1 MAVLAWGL
9 CGLGPLAYALAAEP
23 AAPAADARADAAA
36 RRQFE
41 ACPWAYDEYRL
52 RHIFIAVGHG
62 GGRKTPR
69 SDAEALARARALK
82 HQLDTGADFER
93 LAQRESDDA
102 ATAPLGGELSSI
114 FGVYLADEFLAA
126 VRGLAVG
133 QVSGPTRGP
142 EGYHLIRLEE
152 RHAATFDSAK
162 ALIREQGQVKL
173 RAGAAAIPAG
183 CAAAGR
189 P

>member
-9 CGLGPLAYALAAEP
+9 SGLGPLSYALAAEP
-23 AAPAADARADAAA
+23 APPAADAQADAAA

-52 RHIFIAVGHG
+52 RHIFIAVGPRAG
-62 GGRKTPR
+62 GKPPQ
-69 SDAEALARARALK
+69 SDAQALARARALK
-82 HQLDTGADFER
+82 RELDAGADFER

-102 ATAPLGGELSSI
+102 ATASLGGELSSI
-114 FGVYLADEFLAA
+114 FGVYLDDAFLAA

-133 QVSGPTRGP
+133 QVSEPTRGP

-173 RAGAAAIPAG
+173 RAGATAMPAG
-183 CAAAGR
+183 CGAAAR

>member
-9 CGLGPLAYALAAEP
+9 SGLGPLSHALAAEQ
-23 AAPAADARADAAA
+23 AAPAASEEPDAAA
-36 RRQFE
+36 RRQFG

-52 RHIFIAVGHG
+52 RHIFVAVGPNSG
-62 GGRKTPR
+62 SKMQR
-69 SDAEALARARALK
+69 SEAQALARARALR
-82 HQLDTGADFER
+82 HELDVGADFER

-102 ATAPLGGELSSI
+102 ATASLGGELSSI

-133 QVSGPTRGP
+133 EVSAPTRGP

-152 RHAATFDSAK
+152 RHAATFDTAR

-173 RAGAAAIPAG
+173 RAGATAGPAG
-183 CAAAGR
+183 CVAVAR